1 MTSLIQ
7 QGKSLAKRG
16 LEHFAAHFGPHTRDG
31 EPRLWVL
38 MYHRILPAD
47 DERFAQE
54 EPGMIVTPDTF
65 RQQLRELKQ
74 LFTVLPLTEWIER
87 RKAGKSLPA
96 RACAIT
102 FDDGWLD
109 NYQYA
114 LPILQQEQVPATLFA
129 VSHMIGT
136 QREFW
141 PNRLAR
147 LLSLTPNEISQAEL
161 GWLHGA
167 PQFNKNGTHD
177 REAIAA
183 IINYCKQFSDAD
195 LHGWLDQAERV
206 LSIDGSA
213 TPSLMNWDQLR
224 GMHQSG
230 LITVGSHTRNHYR
243 LLNTLAQETLIGEI
257 RESKT
262 LLERELDTAVDLFCY
277 PNGDVCEAA
286 ISEVRNTYSAAVTT
300 QRGINTATT
309 PAHQLLRIGVHE
321 DVSRSSVQ
329 LKARLS
335 GWM

>member
-1 MTSLIQ
+1 VTSLVQ

-16 LEHFAAHFGPHTRDG
+16 LEHFAAHFGPHTRHG

-38 MYHRILPAD
+38 MYHRILPVD

-54 EPGMIVTPDTF
+54 EPGMIVTPETF

-87 RKAGKSLPA
+87 RNAGNPLPK

-147 LLSLTPNEISQAEL
+147 LLSLAPSEISYAEL
-161 GWLHGA
+161 GWLHDA
-167 PQFNKNGTHD
+167 PHFSKNGTHD

-183 IINYCKQFSDAD
+183 IINYCKKFSDAD
-195 LHGWLDQAERV
+195 LHGWLDQAEHA
-206 LSIDGSA
+206 LHIENTP

-224 GMHQSG
+224 SMHQSE
-230 LITVGSHTRNHYR
+230 LVTIGSHTRNHYR

-262 LLERELDTAVDLFCY
+262 LLERELETTVDLFCY
-277 PNGDVCEAA
+277 PNGDVCDAA
-286 ISEVRNTYSAAVTT
+286 IAEVQNTYSAAVTT

-309 PAHQLLRIGVHE
+309 LPHQLLRIGVHE
-321 DVSRSSVQ
+321 DVSHSSVQ
-329 LKARLS
+329 FKARLS